1 MHYLDSLVADTTVCT
16 CCIIL
21 LVTTVCLNRRHLF
34 YVNLPSNSGTG
45 YFMLWIV
52 FTIYSSLYCPPLGDN
67 WRSGVDFYYPYLQG
81 VSEDNLH
88 FEHIYFRIMDLVPYG
103 YVFWRIAVWGVLG
116 ATSYIILCK
125 LLKFDKHIATI
136 MCLTFAL
143 PNLFYYQRA
152 VIGYCLLYI
161 GVALWLKEYGFFRT
175 KINNI
180 LLSIVLLLVS
190 LAFHNAMPF
199 YLTILV
205 LSFYIPINKKTLFLI
220 LITGV
225 VCSLSIIN
233 YATLFLE
240 NTSKETYDV
249 GMNYLMQEHENS
261 RNIFGKMFFNLEKLP
276 AYVIILFS
284 LYLKLEDKYKF
295 ERFEEICLTNS
306 FMLVFISLLFSSTSI
321 VIQGKFYV
329 ASMLPLTLFLTY
341 FFQKNR
347 GSKIC
352 RFFIYLTLL
361 CLVLT
366 NGYRILTGQL
376 YNTI

>member
-1 MHYLDSLVADTTVCT
+1 M
-16 CCIIL
+16 
-21 LVTTVCLNRRHLF
+21 
-34 YVNLPSNSGTG
+34 
-45 YFMLWIV
+45 
-52 FTIYSSLYCPPLGDN
+52 
-67 WRSGVDFYYPYLQG
+67 
-81 VSEDNLH
+81 
-88 FEHIYFRIMDLVPYG
+88 
-103 YVFWRIAVWGVLG
+103 
-116 ATSYIILCK
+116 
-125 LLKFDKHIATI
+125 
-136 MCLTFAL
+136 
-143 PNLFYYQRA
+143 
-152 VIGYCLLYI
+152 
-161 GVALWLKEYGFFRT
+161 
-175 KINNI
+175 
-180 LLSIVLLLVS
+180 
-190 LAFHNAMPF
+190 
-199 YLTILV
+199 
-205 LSFYIPINKKTLFLI
+205 
-220 LITGV
+220 ITGV